1 MSRQSVRRDRRIME
15 SEGAVYVREV
25 IVSKAKPDT
34 LTFLKEELAF
44 LERGGYGGSLP
55 WRPVSIFMDSPSCPN
70 RLDADKSTPCQ
81 HCWLYPFVPEQFQE
95 QPQPCQFIPLNED
108 GESVH
113 SMSRQYT
120 PDEVEQAV
128 RKWLLAEIRRL
139 ESPTLRE
146 GAAVSGTN

>member
-1 MSRQSVRRDRRIME
+1 VSL
-15 SEGAVYVREV
+15 REV
-25 IVSKAKPDT
+25 LVSKAKQDT

-70 RLDADKSTPCQ
+70 RLDADRSTPCQ
-81 HCWLYPFVPEQFQE
+81 HCWLYQFVPDQFQQE
-95 QPQPCQFIPLNED
+95 PGPCQFIALND
-108 GESVH
+108 DAESVH

-128 RKWLLAEIRRL
+128 RNWLETEIRRL
-139 ESPTLRE
+139 ESVSQQE
-146 GAAVSGTN
+146 GATVSGTN